1 MNKRVSIDIVKNV
14 LLPGLLIGSYMG
26 LYFNLFYFSKS
37 LLKMGGMFSY
47 VVPIIVIAMIGI
59 IMYLSNDKNNQKLIY
74 LISIPFIPLIILP
87 LLAMFIGLL
96 PMALLLV
103 FPFIYLFPFPLAS
116 IITIELLK
124 GYYEPYR
131 SHLIGVSIPTL
142 VFPLCLP
149 YLLVSLDNSE
159 SDMYH
164 YMAPLFC
171 ALASLLY
178 SLPFALYYYNEELN
192 KKKKE
197 IFK

>member
-1 MNKRVSIDIVKNV
+1 MNKRVSIDIIKNV

-47 VVPIIVIAMIGI
+47 VVPIFVIAMIGI

-74 LISIPFIPLIILP
+74 LISIPLILLIVLR
-87 LLAMFIGLL
+87 LLAIFIGLL
-96 PMALLLV
+96 PIELLML
-103 FPFIYLFPFPLAS
+103 FPFIYLFPFLLAT
-116 IITIELLK
+116 IITIEILK

-142 VFPLCLP
+142 VYPLCFP
-149 YLLVSLDNSE
+149 YLVASLTNYE
-159 SDMYH
+159 PETYYFMT
-164 YMAPLFC
+164 PLYC

-178 SLPFALYYYNEELN
+178 SLPFALYYYKEELN
-192 KKKKE
+192 KKKKGN
-197 IFK
+197 I

>member
-37 LLKMGGMFSY
+37 LLKMGGMLSY

-59 IMYLSNDKNNQKLIY
+59 IMYLLNDKNNQKYIY
-74 LISIPFIPLIILP
+74 LIAIPFILIIVLH
-87 LLAMFIGLL
+87 LSAIFIGLL
-96 PMALLLV
+96 PLELWML
-103 FPFIYLFPFPLAS
+103 FPSMYLFPFALAT

-142 VFPLCLP
+142 VYPLCFP
-149 YLLVSLDNSE
+149 YLVASLTNYEPDT
-159 SDMYH
+159 Y
-164 YMAPLFC
+164 YFMAPLHC

-192 KKKKE
+192 KKY
-197 IFK
+197 

>member
-59 IMYLSNDKNNQKLIY
+59 IMYLLNDKNNQKLIY

-96 PMALLLV
+96 PMDLLIF
-103 FPFIYLFPFPLAS
+103 FPFIYLFPFPVAS
-116 IITIELLK
+116 ILTIKFLK
-124 GYYEPYR
+124 GYYEPNR
-131 SHLIGVSIPTL
+131 NHLIWVSIITL
-142 VFPLCLP
+142 VFPLSLP
-149 YLLVSLDNSE
+149 YLIVSLDNSG

-164 YMAPLFC
+164 FMAPLYC

-178 SLPFALYYYNEELN
+178 SLPYALYYYAKKIN
-192 KKKKE
+192 KKKKILE
-197 IFK
+197 

>member
-37 LLKMGGMFSY
+37 LLKMGGMLSY

-59 IMYLSNDKNNQKLIY
+59 IMYLLNDKNNQKLIY
-74 LISIPFIPLIILP
+74 LIAIPFILIIVLH
-87 LLAMFIGLL
+87 LSAIFIGLL
-96 PMALLLV
+96 PLELWML
-103 FPFIYLFPFPLAS
+103 FPSIYLFPFALAT

-142 VFPLCLP
+142 VYPLCFP
-149 YLLVSLDNSE
+149 YLVASLTNYEPDI
-159 SDMYH
+159 Y
-164 YMAPLFC
+164 YFMAPLHC

-192 KKKKE
+192 KKH
-197 IFK
+197 

>member
-1 MNKRVSIDIVKNV
+1 MNKRVLIDIVKNV
-14 LLPGLLIGSYMG
+14 LLPGLLVGSYMG

-37 LLKMGGMFSY
+37 LLKMGGMLSY

-59 IMYLSNDKNNQKLIY
+59 IMYLLNDKNNQKLIY
-74 LISIPFIPLIILP
+74 LIAIPFILIIVLH
-87 LLAMFIGLL
+87 LSAIFIGLL
-96 PMALLLV
+96 PLELWML
-103 FPFIYLFPFPLAS
+103 FPSIYLFPFALAT

-142 VFPLCLP
+142 VYPLCFP
-149 YLLVSLDNSE
+149 YLVASLTNYEPDI
-159 SDMYH
+159 Y
-164 YMAPLFC
+164 YFMAPLHC

-192 KKKKE
+192 KKH
-197 IFK
+197 

>member
-37 LLKMGGMFSY
+37 LLKMGGMLSY

-59 IMYLSNDKNNQKLIY
+59 IMYLLNDKNNQKYIY
-74 LISIPFIPLIILP
+74 LIAIPFILIIVLH
-87 LLAMFIGLL
+87 LSAIFIGLL
-96 PMALLLV
+96 PLELWM
-103 FPFIYLFPFPLAS
+103 LFPSMYLYPFALAT

-142 VFPLCLP
+142 VYPLCFP
-149 YLLVSLDNSE
+149 YLVASLTNYEPDT
-159 SDMYH
+159 Y
-164 YMAPLFC
+164 YFMAPLHC

-192 KKKKE
+192 KKH
-197 IFK
+197 

>member
-1 MNKRVSIDIVKNV
+1 MNKRVLINIVKNV

-37 LLKMGGMFSY
+37 LLKMGGMLSY

-59 IMYLSNDKNNQKLIY
+59 IMYLLNDKNNQKLIY
-74 LISIPFIPLIILP
+74 LIAIPFILIIVLH
-87 LLAMFIGLL
+87 LSAIFIGLL
-96 PMALLLV
+96 PLELWML
-103 FPFIYLFPFPLAS
+103 FPSIYLFPFALAT

-142 VFPLCLP
+142 VYPLCFP
-149 YLLVSLDNSE
+149 YLVASLTNYEPDT
-159 SDMYH
+159 Y
-164 YMAPLFC
+164 YFMAPLHC

-192 KKKKE
+192 KKH
-197 IFK
+197 

>member
-37 LLKMGGMFSY
+37 LLKMGGMLSY

-59 IMYLSNDKNNQKLIY
+59 IMYLLNDKNNQKYIY
-74 LISIPFIPLIILP
+74 LIAIPFILIIVLH
-87 LLAMFIGLL
+87 LSAIFIGLL
-96 PMALLLV
+96 PLELWML
-103 FPFIYLFPFPLAS
+103 FPSMYLFPFALAT

-142 VFPLCLP
+142 VYPLCFP
-149 YLLVSLDNSE
+149 YLVASLTNYEPDI
-159 SDMYH
+159 Y
-164 YMAPLFC
+164 YFMAPLHC

-178 SLPFALYYYNEELN
+178 SLPFALYYYKEELN
-192 KKKKE
+192 KKH
-197 IFK
+197 

>member
-74 LISIPFIPLIILP
+74 LISIPFILLIVLH
-87 LLAMFIGLL
+87 LLGIFIGLL
-96 PMALLLV
+96 PIYLLIF
-103 FPFIYLFPFPLAS
+103 FPFIYLFPFPLAT

-142 VFPLCLP
+142 VYPLCFP
-149 YLLVSLDNSE
+149 YLVASLTNYE
-159 SDMYH
+159 PEIY
-164 YMAPLFC
+164 YFMAPLYC

-192 KKKKE
+192 KKH
-197 IFK
+197 

>member
-37 LLKMGGMFSY
+37 LLKMGGMLSY

-59 IMYLSNDKNNQKLIY
+59 IMYLLNDKNNQKYIY
-74 LISIPFIPLIILP
+74 LIAIPFILIIVLH
-87 LLAMFIGLL
+87 LSAIFIGLL
-96 PMALLLV
+96 PLELWM
-103 FPFIYLFPFPLAS
+103 LFPSMYLYPFALAT

-142 VFPLCLP
+142 VYPLCFP
-149 YLLVSLDNSE
+149 YLVASLTNYEPDI
-159 SDMYH
+159 Y
-164 YMAPLFC
+164 YFMAPLHC

-192 KKKKE
+192 KKY
-197 IFK
+197 

>member
-37 LLKMGGMFSY
+37 LLKMGGMLSY

-59 IMYLSNDKNNQKLIY
+59 IMYLLNDKNNQKYIY
-74 LISIPFIPLIILP
+74 LIAIPFILIIVLH
-87 LLAMFIGLL
+87 LSAIFIGLL
-96 PMALLLV
+96 PLELWM
-103 FPFIYLFPFPLAS
+103 LFPSMYLYPFALAT

-142 VFPLCLP
+142 VYPLCFP
-149 YLLVSLDNSE
+149 YLVASLTNYEPDT
-159 SDMYH
+159 Y
-164 YMAPLFC
+164 YFMAPLHC

-178 SLPFALYYYNEELN
+178 SLPFALYYYKEELN
-192 KKKKE
+192 KKH
-197 IFK
+197 

>member
-37 LLKMGGMFSY
+37 LLKMGEMLSY
-47 VVPIIVIAMIGI
+47 VVPISVIAMIGI

-74 LISIPFIPLIILP
+74 LIAIPFILIIVLH
-87 LLAMFIGLL
+87 LSAIFIGLL
-96 PMALLLV
+96 PLELWML
-103 FPFIYLFPFPLAS
+103 FPSIYLFPFALAT

-142 VFPLCLP
+142 VYPLCFP
-149 YLLVSLDNSE
+149 YLVASLTNYEPDT
-159 SDMYH
+159 Y
-164 YMAPLFC
+164 YFMAPLHC

-178 SLPFALYYYNEELN
+178 SLPFALYYYKEELN
-192 KKKKE
+192 KKH
-197 IFK
+197 

>member
-37 LLKMGGMFSY
+37 LLKMGGMLSY

-59 IMYLSNDKNNQKLIY
+59 IMYLLNDKNNQKYIY
-74 LISIPFIPLIILP
+74 LIAIPFILIIVLH
-87 LLAMFIGLL
+87 LSAIFIGLL
-96 PMALLLV
+96 PLELWML
-103 FPFIYLFPFPLAS
+103 FPSMYLFPFALAT

-142 VFPLCLP
+142 VYPLCFP
-149 YLLVSLDNSE
+149 YLVASLTNYEPDI
-159 SDMYH
+159 Y
-164 YMAPLFC
+164 YFMAPLHC

-192 KKKKE
+192 KKY
-197 IFK
+197 

>member
-14 LLPGLLIGSYMG
+14 LLPGLLMGSYMG

-37 LLKMGGMFSY
+37 LLKMGGMLSY

-59 IMYLSNDKNNQKLIY
+59 IMYLLYDKNNQKLIY
-74 LISIPFIPLIILP
+74 LISIPFILIIVLH
-87 LLAMFIGLL
+87 LSAIFIGLL
-96 PMALLLV
+96 PLELWML
-103 FPFIYLFPFPLAS
+103 FPSIYLFPFALAT

-142 VFPLCLP
+142 VYPLCFP
-149 YLLVSLDNSE
+149 YLVASLTNYEPDT
-159 SDMYH
+159 Y
-164 YMAPLFC
+164 YFMAPLHC

-178 SLPFALYYYNEELN
+178 SLPFALYYYKEELN
-192 KKKKE
+192 KKH
-197 IFK
+197 